1 MYSIL
6 GIRPGTPR
14 MYVIA
19 ILEAP
24 GLSIEIQFVSPGLPV
39 PLTSY
44 LSLRIRYHFFR

>member
-1 MYSIL
+1 MNI
-6 GIRPGTPR
+6 
-14 MYVIA
+14 MA

-44 LSLRIRYHFFR
+44 LFLRIRYHFFR